1 MSSGEVMD
9 SPESTSA
16 RGDHNGVD
24 DDVFRPVVLQPLGD
38 DLDEAGGGDH
48 ADLHRVGPD
57 VGKDAVDLLGEKL
70 RGHFKNT
77 LYAGRVLGGQRR
89 DRTHGKYAIH
99 GHGFQIGLNTGAS
112 AGIASG
118 DR

>member
-1 MSSGEVMD
+1 MLGDGVLED
-9 SPESTSA
+9 EPRAA
-16 RGDHNGVD
+16 RGDHRGVD
-24 DDVFRPVVLQPLGD
+24 DDVLRRVVLQPLGD
-38 DLDEAGGGDH
+38 DLNEAGGRDH
-48 ADLHRVGPD
+48 ADLHRVRPD
-57 VGKDAVDLLGEKL
+57 VGKDAVDLLAEKC
-70 RGHFKNT
+70 RSYFKNT

-99 GHGFQIGLNTGAS
+99 GHGFQIGLNTCAS

>member
-1 MSSGEVMD
+1 M
-9 SPESTSA
+9 
-16 RGDHNGVD
+16 
-24 DDVFRPVVLQPLGD
+24 LQPLGD
-38 DLDEAGGGDH
+38 GLDEAGGRDH
-48 ADLHRVGPD
+48 ADLHRVRPD

-118 DR
+118 GR